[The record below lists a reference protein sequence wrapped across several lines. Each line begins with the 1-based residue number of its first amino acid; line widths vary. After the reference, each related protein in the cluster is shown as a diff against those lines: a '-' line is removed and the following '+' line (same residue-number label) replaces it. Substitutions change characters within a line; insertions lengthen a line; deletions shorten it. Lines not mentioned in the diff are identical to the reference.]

1 MFYTHAMSVPM
12 VTTRNIDLT
21 KVDFDVPISC
31 TIDEII
37 SCKLRGH
44 PLVCHMETG
53 CSSSLRIVRAA
64 ATHYPVLRAFLGH
77 LSSAVKAHFMIHN
90 IDFALNSFDF
100 KSLMTTCG
108 IYNALLRSKD
118 SFDENDKFDN
128 CNTSNT

>member
-12 VTTRNIDLT
+12 VTTCNIDLT

-77 LSSAVKAHFMIHN
+77 LSSAV
-90 IDFALNSFDF
+90 
-100 KSLMTTCG
+100 
-108 IYNALLRSKD
+108 
-118 SFDENDKFDN
+118 
-128 CNTSNT
+128 